1 MTKKETKEVTIIDTD
16 TTKKI
21 TEQEKIRYQ
30 KLQELKELK
39 INPFGQKF
47 ICTHTVEE
55 IITGFKQI
63 KPETLAEK
71 QINVAIAGRIV
82 LKRGQGKAGFLH
94 LQDFN
99 FRLQVYLRLDLLG
112 SQAFQLYQNCDLGDI
127 IGIKGFLFKT
137 KTQELTIKAL
147 QFIHLTKALKP
158 LPDKFHGLQNRE
170 EMRKQRYVDLIVNE
184 KAKNVFV
191 TRSLIIKNIRIFFDN
206 EGFLEVE
213 TPILQ
218 TTLGGASAK
227 PFVTSHNALN
237 CDFYLRIA
245 TELPLKK
252 LIVGGMKKV
261 YEIGRLFRNEGID
274 ATHNPEF
281 STIEA
286 YLAYADMSDI
296 MVLTQKCLQYVC
308 QQVLK
313 TLDFSYQQQD
323 ISFRHFHKISMT
335 EAIKKATGIDFTNN
349 FTLQECQQLAKEHQI
364 NLMSHFSKGH
374 VIEAF
379 FEKYVESTLIQP
391 TFIYGHPVEISP
403 LAKTNEQD
411 PRFTDR
417 FELFI
422 IGKEFANAFSE
433 LNDPIEQEKR
443 FLNQL
448 KEKELGNDEAN
459 DMDYDFL
466 NALSYGMPPTGG
478 LGMGIDRLVMLLTD
492 TANIRDVILFPHFK
506 NKNKELSK
514 EIQKRSKCVINKTN
528 ANQK

>member
-1 MTKKETKEVTIIDTD
+1 MLESKMTLGDDEMNKKM
-16 TTKKI
+16 
-21 TEQEKIRYQ
+21 TEQETIRYQ
-30 KLQELKELK
+30 KIKELKKLK
-39 INPFGQKF
+39 INPFGKKF
-47 ICTHTVEE
+47 ICSTT
-55 IITGFKQI
+55 I
-63 KPETLAEK
+63 KNIVLNYQTKDQMTLE
-71 QINVAIAGRIV
+71 QERIDVAVAGRIV

-94 LQDFN
+94 LQDFD
-99 FRLQVYLRLDLLG
+99 FRIQIYLRLDLLG
-112 SQAFQLYQNCDLGDI
+112 DFAFSLYQNCDLGDI

-147 QFIHLTKALKP
+147 EFIHLSKALKP

-184 KAKNVFV
+184 KSRQVFI
-191 TRSLIIKNIRIFFDN
+191 TRSLIIKAIRNFFDH

-218 TTLGGASAK
+218 ATLGGAAAK
-227 PFVTSHNALN
+227 PFITSHNALDSN
-237 CDFYLRIA
+237 FYLRIA

-261 YEIGRLFRNEGID
+261 YEIGRLFRNEGTD

-286 YLAYADMSDI
+286 YQAFADMSDI
-296 MVLTQKCLQYVC
+296 MELTQKCFQYIC
-308 QQVLK
+308 QKVLK
-313 TLDFSYQQQD
+313 TLEINYQNKK
-323 ISFRHFHKISMT
+323 ISFQTFHKISMID
-335 EAIKKATGIDFTNN
+335 AIKAKTGIDFKQKFSLETC
-349 FTLQECQQLAKEHQI
+349 FLLAKEHQI
-364 NLMSHFSKGH
+364 KIMSHFSQGH
-374 VIEAF
+374 IIEAF
-379 FEKYVESTLIQP
+379 FEKYVEKTLIQP
-391 TFIYGHPVEISP
+391 TFIFGHPVEISP

-422 IGKEFANAFSE
+422 AGKEFANAFSE
-433 LNDPIEQEKR
+433 LNDPIEQEQR

-448 KEKELGNDEAN
+448 KQKELGNDEAN
-459 DMDYDFL
+459 EMDYDFL

-478 LGMGIDRLVMLLTD
+478 LGMGIDRIVMLLTD

-506 NKNKELSK
+506 NKNILKETHK
-514 EIQKRSKCVINKTN
+514 K
-528 ANQK
+528 